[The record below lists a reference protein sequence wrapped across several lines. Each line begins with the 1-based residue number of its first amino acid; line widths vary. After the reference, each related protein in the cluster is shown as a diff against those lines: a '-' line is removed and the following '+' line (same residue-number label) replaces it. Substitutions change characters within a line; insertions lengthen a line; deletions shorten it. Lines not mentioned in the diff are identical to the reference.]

1 MALKKPRPPKRSRAR
16 RDAEHPLACEPVPRG
31 WSRTMRRWLAAQAAQ
46 DQVAEHWT
54 AMVFDQPGGPV
65 RIPLEAI
72 KAVTVGNLS
81 QVLDHRI
88 TRSLGRTAHVLRFL
102 EGGELRYACDHLGR
116 LTELASL
123 ALRCT
128 VSDDCTVVFNPL
140 PTADLEG

>member
-1 MALKKPRPPKRSRAR
+1 MQGR
-16 RDAEHPLACEPVPRG
+16 LA
-31 WSRTMRRWLAAQAAQ
+31 
-46 DQVAEHWT
+46 
-54 AMVFDQPGGPV
+54 
-65 RIPLEAI
+65 
-72 KAVTVGNLS
+72 NLS

-128 VSDDCTVVFNPL
+128 VTDDCTVVFNPL
-140 PTADLEG
+140 PSADFEG